1 MMKKIDSIIIFYALF
16 FFLFL
21 GYSTEGK
28 AVNYNFQF
36 EIKNLT
42 TSKRCILGYYAGDY
56 TYAIDSVNVA
66 KNGMVKF
73 SGKRDLLD
81 GMYFVIVPKA
91 GFIDFIVYKDY
102 QFQVK
107 TDVANLKKHLSVKGS
122 KENEAYFAYQNFTEI
137 KRLEIEKQT
146 QLLNMLKRATKEPK
160 ALEEGQQRIMNLHQA
175 IADKVEELKEKHT
188 TSFFCM
194 LMEANELPEVPSNI
208 PVQVNN
214 QTNPIYLQYVKD
226 KFWDNFD
233 FNESGL
239 LQTKIFATK
248 ANFFFE
254 RLTAP
259 RVEGFIE
266 SVDILANKSKVNGD
280 MMQNTLRWLVT
291 KFENTK
297 NKGTDAV
304 FVHIFDNYFTTPE
317 ENGIDVATFSRVA
330 QKANYFRPTLVG
342 NIAPDINLLDQNNTP
357 QSLHGLKAKYTMLYF
372 FSPLCDKCR
381 TVTPKVVEL
390 FKQYES
396 KGLKGFAVCTDD
408 KKEYWKAYLKE
419 NKLPWTCVMDREE
432 DLTVESQYSPNSL
445 PNVFL
450 LDKDKKI
457 LANRV
462 EFEELEAALAAL
474 VK

>member
-1 MMKKIDSIIIFYALF
+1 MKKYLPTAVFYALIS
-16 FFLFL
+16 FLFL
-21 GYSTEGK
+21 LNSTEGK

-36 EIKNLT
+36 QIKDLVT
-42 TSKRCILGYYAGDY
+42 TEKCVLGYYSGNF
-56 TYAIDSVNVA
+56 TYALDSANVA
-66 KNGMVKF
+66 KNGLVKF
-73 SGKRDLLD
+73 TGNKDLPNGLYFLMVPQK
-81 GMYFVIVPKA
+81 GM
-91 GFIDFIVYKDY
+91 IDFIVYKDY

-107 TDVANLKKHLSVKGS
+107 TEAANLKKYLSVKGS
-122 KENEAYFAYQNFTEI
+122 KENEAYFAYESFVET
-137 KRLEIEKQT
+137 KRLEIEQQT
-146 QLLNMLKRATKEPK
+146 QMFNMLKKATKDPQVLQES
-160 ALEEGQQRIMNLHQA
+160 QQRIMDLRQS
-175 IADKVEELKEKHT
+175 IADKAYELMETNT
-188 TSFFCM
+188 TTFFCM

-208 PVQVNN
+208 PVQLNN

-248 ANFFFE
+248 ASFFFE
-254 RLTAP
+254 RLTP
-259 RVEGFIE
+259 PSVEGFIE

-280 MMQNTLRWLVT
+280 MMRNTLRWLVT
-291 KFENTK
+291 AFESTK

-317 ENGIDVATFSRVA
+317 ENGIDVATFSRVE

-342 NIAPDINLLDQNNTP
+342 NIAPDITLLDQNDKP
-357 QSLHGLKAKYTMLYF
+357 QSLHGVKAKYTMLYF

-381 TVTPKVVEL
+381 VATPKVVEL
-390 FKQYES
+390 FKQYEAR
-396 KGLKGFAVCTDD
+396 GLKGFAVCTDD
-408 KKEYWKAYLKE
+408 KIDYWKAYLKE
-419 NKLPWTCVMDREE
+419 NNLPWTCVMDTDD
-432 DLTVESQYSPNSL
+432 DLTVESKYSPNSL
-445 PNVFL
+445 PNVFI

-462 EFEELEAALAAL
+462 EFEELEVALSAL